1 VSAPTFPRMMRLLH
15 AAVVLCVVAALAGCG
30 GGATATSGDAL
41 TFEQLSQAAK
51 ASADATSGRFEFS
64 FELDVPDTEKPFA
77 FSGTGAFDA
86 TSNRA
91 AISLD
96 FSSFAELLG
105 GLLGGFGAPQEAKV
119 PDFGDPS
126 LWQIEAVQDGELVY
140 MRFPAVSSE
149 LPAGKSWVRM
159 NADEAGGAQG
169 FNFSQLQDATSND
182 PREMLEFLRAA
193 TGGIETVGREELRG
207 VGTTHYRATV
217 DMEEYEKLVPAD
229 KRSMAEDLLEQT
241 ALGEIPVDVWLDDH
255 GLVRQVEMSFAATQP
270 GANGTAEGSM
280 RFELYDY
287 GKVIDVD
294 LPPADEVV
302 DAAAVD

>member
-1 VSAPTFPRMMRLLH
+1 VSAPTLSRMVRLFH
-15 AAVVLCVVAALAGCG
+15 AAAVLCTLAALAGCG
-30 GGATATSGDAL
+30 GGTTVTSGDTL
-41 TFEQLSQAAK
+41 TFEQLSQAATT
-51 ASADATSGRFEFS
+51 SAGATSGRFAFS
-64 FELDVPDTEKPFA
+64 FELDVPETEKPFA

-96 FSSFAELLG
+96 FSSFADLLG
-105 GLLGGFGAPQEAKV
+105 GLLGGFGAAGGKM

-126 LWQIEAVQDGELVY
+126 LWQIEAVQDGDVVY
-140 MRFPAVSSE
+140 MRFPVVSSE

-159 NADEAGGAQG
+159 DAGEAGGAQG

-182 PREMLEFLRAA
+182 PRKMLEFLRAA

-207 VGTTHYRATV
+207 VSTTHYRATV
-217 DMEEYEKLVPAD
+217 DMAEYEKLVPAD
-229 KRSMAEDLLEQT
+229 QRSMTEDLLEQT
-241 ALGEIPVDVWLDDH
+241 ALGEVPVDVWLDDH

-270 GANGTAEGSM
+270 GTTETAEGSM

-287 GKVIDVD
+287 GKAIDVE

-302 DAAAVD
+302 DASAVD